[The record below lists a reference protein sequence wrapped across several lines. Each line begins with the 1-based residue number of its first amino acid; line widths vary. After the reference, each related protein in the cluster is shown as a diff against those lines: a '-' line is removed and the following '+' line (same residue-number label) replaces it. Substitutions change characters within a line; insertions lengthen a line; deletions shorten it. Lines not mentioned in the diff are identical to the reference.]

1 MKVGDLVQYKQ
12 PLYRTP
18 IRVGMIIALKPLL
31 PELEG
36 EAPYW
41 AEVRYTDTIHRAVT
55 CKVTNLKVISQ

>member
-1 MKVGDLVQYKQ
+1 MKVGDLVLYKQ

-18 IRVGMIIALKPLL
+18 VRVGMIIALRPLYDYD
-31 PELEG
+31 EY
-36 EAPYW
+36 PYW